1 MGKYYIDKTVI
12 AKKAQQVLD
21 LLNDTP
27 NGIVIDADT
36 ILADL
41 LGNADFEVT
50 GIAAELLDIWAKSD
64 DQASVEQLFCLL
76 TDCAFEDFL
85 DMCIAK
91 TTKG

>member
-1 MGKYYIDKTVI
+1 MEKYYIDKTVT
-12 AKKAQQVLD
+12 AKKGQQVLD
-21 LLNDTP
+21 LLNNTP
-27 NGIVIDADT
+27 NGVVNDADT

-41 LGNADFEVT
+41 LENANFEES

-64 DQASVEQLFCLL
+64 DRASIEQLFCLL
-76 TDCAFEDFL
+76 TNCALEDFL